1 MLAAVLVVV
10 VVVVVVVRC
19 NPCVLLSR
27 MLVEHRIVVCWYEPQ
42 LFVVVAPLMV
52 GWMLKM
58 TLLLHFLVVES
69 LLYTYAAVLEV

>member
-1 MLAAVLVVV
+1 MLAAVLAAVL
-10 VVVVVVVRC
+10 VVVVVRC

-27 MLVEHRIVVCWYEPQ
+27 MLVEHRIVVCCYEPL

-58 TLLLHFLVVES
+58 TLLLHFLVV
-69 LLYTYAAVLEV
+69 

>member
-10 VVVVVVVRC
+10 VVLVVVGC
-19 NPCVLLSR
+19 NVGVLLIR

-58 TLLLHFLVVES
+58 TLLVHVLEVGG